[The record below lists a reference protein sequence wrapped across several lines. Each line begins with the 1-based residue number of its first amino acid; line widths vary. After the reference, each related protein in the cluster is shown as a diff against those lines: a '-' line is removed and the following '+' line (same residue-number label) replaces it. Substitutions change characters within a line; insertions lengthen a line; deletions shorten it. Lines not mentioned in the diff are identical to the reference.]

1 MVAEYVII
9 LSINSNFVTLF
20 LRFFVI
26 LLFVKEW
33 QTPYK
38 PTKCNVSDCPE
49 LFPDVIEWEHQQ
61 EQAERSY
68 FLDNLLTYEN
78 PKNDN
83 EKLCNLQAEF
93 LRTHSKKAEAQLW
106 TTCLEVVH
114 KFINLEQ
121 KEKHFFMNEEDKQ
134 DKAIEAVEYVMRRYM
149 RHYKTQRDKGRMD
162 TQFWAGRTSFLN
174 ALYGGV
180 KHALYYEGGQK
191 ETVKID
197 YVGTITDALQYKVD
211 KDGNECC

>member
-1 MVAEYVII
+1 M
-9 LSINSNFVTLF
+9 
-20 LRFFVI
+20 
-26 LLFVKEW
+26 KQW

-38 PTKCNVSDCPE
+38 PKKSNISNCRE
-49 LFPDVIEWEHQQ
+49 LFPDVIEWEQQQ
-61 EQAERSY
+61 ERAERSF
-68 FLDNLLTYEN
+68 FLDSLLTYEN

-106 TTCLEVVH
+106 ITCLEIVH

-121 KEKHFFMNEEDKQ
+121 KEKHFFMNEDDKQ

-149 RHYKTQRDKGRMD
+149 RRYKKLRNKGKME

-174 ALYGGV
+174 ALYGAV
-180 KHALYYEGGQK
+180 KHSLYYEGGQK
-191 ETVKID
+191 EMVKVE
-197 YVGTITDALQYKVD
+197 YVGTITDALQYKAD
-211 KDGNECC
+211 KDGAEWY